1 MTWWNFPLLMV
12 GQDFPDCRIQKKKIL
27 IIGLNFPFVMVGLD
41 FMIARLNFCFLMV
54 GLNFLIAGLQLK
66 IPNNKVKISF
76 PNDKVGFS

>member
-1 MTWWNFPLLMV
+1 
-12 GQDFPDCRIQKKKIL
+12 
-27 IIGLNFPFVMVGLD
+27 MVGLD

-66 IPNNKVKISF
+66 IPNNKVKIFF